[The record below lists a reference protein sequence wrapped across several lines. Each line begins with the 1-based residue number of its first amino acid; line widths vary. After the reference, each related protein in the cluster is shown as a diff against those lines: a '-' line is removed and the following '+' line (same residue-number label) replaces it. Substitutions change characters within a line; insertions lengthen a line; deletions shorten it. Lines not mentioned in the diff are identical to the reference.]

1 MIEPLSRTLDDRRAS
16 SATAFLD
23 RTWSATGSSGRAPSN
38 SSGADRAA
46 RRDTQE
52 IIVQQDL
59 EAYWKAD
66 ALMKSYRKDA
76 RSIWPL
82 LTIFD
87 LAQVNNREQ
96 LVTTVQVAYGLANS
110 DARIQVDKWAAG
122 KDI

>member
-1 MIEPLSRTLDDRRAS
+1 MIEPLSGTLDDLTGLERHSLSRS
-16 SATAFLD
+16 HVECD
-23 RTWSATGSSGRAPSN
+23 GSSGRAPSN

-76 RSIWPL
+76 SSIWPL

>member
-1 MIEPLSRTLDDRRAS
+1 M
-16 SATAFLD
+16 
-23 RTWSATGSSGRAPSN
+23 
-38 SSGADRAA
+38 
-46 RRDTQE
+46 
-52 IIVQQDL
+52 QQDL

-66 ALMKSYRKDA
+66 ALIKSYRKDA